1 MSFRRFATYIF
12 KTWSSFTEAGTTERY
27 HYNEQFS
34 YLTSQPDGY
43 TKGEGAPLLS
53 SHESRSAIKIIFLFP
68 PLFLVGV
75 AERQQC
81 CSVTLFY
88 LPTFLSP
95 SLTSG
100 VGVSQT
106 EGGGG
111 EGRGSIQ
118 FWSHFSSF
126 SLSAFFFVFPSKQE
140 SDSSLP
146 SAHMGALPFR
156 LSKEQPN

>member
-81 CSVTLFY
+81 CSVTLF
-88 LPTFLSP
+88 LSP
-95 SLTSG
+95 D
-100 VGVSQT
+100 
-106 EGGGG
+106 
-111 EGRGSIQ
+111 
-118 FWSHFSSF
+118 F
-126 SLSAFFFVFPSKQE
+126 SLSLPHIRCGREPNRRRRRRGKRFHSILEPFFLFFFVCILFCAPIKTRIRL
-140 SDSSLP
+140 LP
-146 SAHMGALPFR
+146 PLSTHGCPPLPVVQR
-156 LSKEQPN
+156 AA